1 MRKDIKLSS
10 GRVVYFEDLNGI
22 TIPSI
27 RWYEMTNSEWTSYC
41 QQTSGFTPCF
51 PILSENNYV

>member
-27 RWYEMTNSEWTSYC
+27 RWYEMTDSEWSSYC

-51 PILSENNYV
+51 PILD